1 MTTTVITPLRLRMI
15 EDMNG
20 RKLGAANSVLFDHL
34 VGAAEQSDWE
44 SEAER
49 FGGLEVEG
57 QLNFCHPLHR
67 QVGRPFALKNPAGID
82 TGLPPTIILV
92 QSIAHETTSLD
103 SLPHD
108 IHRRNC
114 VPRRQRDDL
123 ILERKVKQAVTAQ
136 QESARLL
143 LNKIRKGRLDLIR
156 VTRIQRQKV
165 HSDRTCRGL
174 HLCRFCLRIDRVGW
188 VAEVSNRR
196 GCGHGFV
203 QQFKALRDRF
213 DKMKVEASDISAR
226 LVETA
231 GSRWF

>member
-82 TGLPPTIILV
+82 TGLPPNHH
-92 QSIAHETTSLD
+92 AG
-103 SLPHD
+103 P
-108 IHRRNC
+108 
-114 VPRRQRDDL
+114 
-123 ILERKVKQAVTAQ
+123 
-136 QESARLL
+136 
-143 LNKIRKGRLDLIR
+143 
-156 VTRIQRQKV
+156 V
-165 HSDRTCRGL
+165 HS
-174 HLCRFCLRIDRVGW
+174 
-188 VAEVSNRR
+188 S
-196 GCGHGFV
+196 
-203 QQFKALRDRF
+203 
-213 DKMKVEASDISAR
+213 
-226 LVETA
+226 
-231 GSRWF
+231 